1 VTLALRTDL
10 SYVQAVT
17 RRVRVLLASGVAAL
31 LFAAAPTA
39 RAIPFGA
46 DLNLPAN
53 VGFDC
58 TVIPSPPAFGNG
70 FVVLPSGQPTCTWA
84 AIGTIANPKAGT
96 FLVPVAGTVTQVAV
110 RVGPVTGPMQ
120 VVVMRAF
127 RDQSTSSAPTVC
139 CTEAGR
145 TPVFTPTP
153 NAVTTIATALAVRKD
168 VIPDPINNTLTFD
181 SLALSVLAPNV
192 PIPAFDVGDHNP
204 GNFGIPQSVVFHP
217 AVAPGQERFLNSGV
231 GGFQVLMAA
240 DVAPSQS
247 GAGPTPAPGGAAP
260 AAIVGRT
267 ATVRN
272 GAAPV
277 LIRCT
282 LATGRCT
289 GTLLLQN
296 GAQAAARGKAKKVTY
311 GRAAIDIAA
320 GKRQTLQVKLTRA
333 GKRLLRKKSKPKVWI
348 NASVGG
354 EQVAATR
361 VTLKKP
367 PRKKR

>member
-1 VTLALRTDL
+1 MTKRVRALALSVIVGATAL
-10 SYVQAVT
+10 AV
-17 RRVRVLLASGVAAL
+17 
-31 LFAAAPTA
+31 APAA

-84 AIGTIANPKAGT
+84 AVGTVANSRAGS
-96 FLVPVAGTVTQVAV
+96 FLVPVAGTVTTISV

-139 CTEAGR
+139 CTESGR
-145 TPVFTPTP
+145 TPVFTPAP

-168 VIPDPINNTLTFD
+168 VVPDPINNTLTYD
-181 SLALSVLAPNV
+181 SLALSVLAPSV

-204 GNFGIPQSVVFHP
+204 SNFGIPQSVVFHP
-217 AVAPGQERFLNSGV
+217 AVGPGQERFLNSGV
-231 GGFQVLMAA
+231 GGFQVLLAA
-240 DVAPSQS
+240 DVTPSQS
-247 GAGPTPAPGGAAP
+247 GAGPTPAPGGGAP
-260 AAIVGRT
+260 AAIVGAT

-272 GAAPV
+272 GAAPI

-296 GAQAAARGKAKKVTY
+296 GAQAAAAGKRKLTY

-320 GKRQTLQVKLTRA
+320 RKRQTLQVKLTRA
-333 GKRLLRKKSKPKVWI
+333 GKRLLKRKHAPKVWV

-354 EQVAATR
+354 VKVAAKQI
-361 VTLKKP
+361 TLKQP
-367 PRKKR
+367 ARRKLRTGAR

>member
-1 VTLALRTDL
+1 
-10 SYVQAVT
+10 
-17 RRVRVLLASGVAAL
+17 VRVLVLGAAVAAAL
-31 LFAAAPTA
+31 VAVPGV

-70 FVVLPSGQPTCTWA
+70 FAVLPSTQPTCTWA
-84 AIGTIANPKAGT
+84 AIGTIANPQAGT
-96 FLVPVAGTVTQVAV
+96 FLVPVAGTVTTVSV

-127 RDQSTSSAPTVC
+127 RDQSTASAPTVC

-145 TPVFTPTP
+145 TPVFTPAP

-168 VIPDPINNTLTFD
+168 VLPDPINNTLTFD

-204 GNFGIPQSVVFHP
+204 GNFGIPQAVVFHP

-231 GGFQVLMAA
+231 GGFQVLLAA
-240 DVAPSQS
+240 DVTPSQS
-247 GAGPTPAPGGAAP
+247 GAGPTPAPGGQAP
-260 AAIVGRT
+260 AAIVGAT

-296 GAQAAARGKAKKVTY
+296 GAQAAARRRAKKVTY

-320 GKRQTLQVKLTRA
+320 GKQQTLQVKLTKA
-333 GKRLLRKKSKPKVWI
+333 GKRLLKKKRKPKVWI

-354 EQVAATR
+354 EKVVAR
-361 VTLKKP
+361 QITLKKP
-367 PRKKR
+367 AKRKR

>member
-1 VTLALRTDL
+1 V
-10 SYVQAVT
+10 
-17 RRVRVLLASGVAAL
+17 
-31 LFAAAPTA
+31 P
-39 RAIPFGA
+39 
-46 DLNLPAN
+46 
-53 VGFDC
+53 
-58 TVIPSPPAFGNG
+58 
-70 FVVLPSGQPTCTWA
+70 LPSGQPTCTWA

-96 FLVPVAGTVTQVAV
+96 FLVPVAGTVTAFSV

-127 RDQSTSSAPTVC
+127 RDQTTPSAPTVC

-145 TPVFTPTP
+145 SPVFTPAP

-168 VIPDPINNTLTFD
+168 VVPDPINNTLTFD

-192 PIPAFDVGDHNP
+192 PVPAFDAGDHNP
-204 GNFGIPQSVVFHP
+204 GNFAIPQAVVFHP

-231 GGFQVLMAA
+231 GGFQVLLAA
-240 DVAPSQS
+240 DVTPSQS

-260 AAIVGRT
+260 AAIVGAT

-272 GAAPV
+272 GAVPI
-277 LIRCT
+277 LIRCS
-282 LATGRCT
+282 LASGRCT

-296 GAQAAARGKAKKVTY
+296 GAQAAARGRARKVTY

-320 GKRQTLQVKLTRA
+320 GKRQTLQVTLTRA
-333 GKRLLRKKSKPKVWI
+333 GKKLLKKKSRPKVWV

-354 EQVAATR
+354 VKVAPKQM
-361 VTLKKP
+361 TLKKP
-367 PRKKR
+367 ARRKRR